1 MTSEAAASRSRRIL
15 LLIPLAIF
23 SGLTVLFFSRLGEDA
38 ARLPSTLIG
47 RPAPAFAMEPLQGL
61 MRDGRPVPGLSRADL
76 DSGVTVVNVWAS
88 WCGPCR
94 DEHPF
99 LLELAKDARFRL
111 VGVNYKDSPEN
122 ARRFLGAL
130 GNPFIAVGVDPN
142 GRTSIDWGVY
152 GIPETFVVAKG
163 IVVYK
168 HIGPLT
174 EASLKG
180 KLADAIAEAA
190 KR

>member
-1 MTSEAAASRSRRIL
+1 MSADAAPSGSRRIL

-23 SGLTVLFFSRLGEDA
+23 AALAVLFFSRLGENTT
-38 ARLPSTLIG
+38 RLPSTLIG
-47 RPAPAFAMEPLQGL
+47 RPAPDFVLEPLQGL
-61 MRDGRPVPGLSRADL
+61 MREGRPLPGLSRADL

-94 DEHPF
+94 EEHPF
-99 LLELAKDARFRL
+99 LLELAKDTRIRL
-111 VGVNYKDSPEN
+111 VGVNYKDAPEN
-122 ARRFLGAL
+122 ARRFLGTL
-130 GNPFIAVGVDPN
+130 GNPYAAVGVDAN

-163 IVVYK
+163 TVVYK
-168 HIGPLT
+168 HVGPLT

-180 KLADAIAEAA
+180 KIADVIAEAA